1 MRINNCHP
9 ERSEGSA
16 LGKSDKQ
23 IPRRFAPRN
32 DILVCLL
39 TVLAFS
45 SAEAQRRKTPT
56 RPRARAVVPAPKPTG
71 TPRFEWFEYRGR
83 DSAYLKLKVKPD
95 EYVNPIL
102 AGFYPDPS
110 IERVGDDYYLVTS
123 SFAYFPGVPIFHSK
137 NLVDW
142 TQIGSVLDRPSQLN
156 LDSAGISRGIF
167 APVIRYNAGKFY
179 MITTLIDRGGNFIV
193 TATNPAGPWS
203 DPVWL
208 KQIDGIDPSL
218 FFDDDGKAYIVN
230 NGPPIG
236 QPLYNGHR
244 AIWIQQ
250 FDTRTMTLVGSRD
263 VIVNGGVDLAKH
275 PIWIEAPHILKVNGK
290 YYLICAEGG
299 TADQHSEVVFRS
311 DDVRGPYVPFS
322 GNPILTQRHLDLRR
336 PLPITTTGHADFV
349 QTPAGEWW
357 TVFLGVRPY
366 EARRNLYNNGRETYL
381 LPVRWVDGWPRI
393 LDGNATVPYVQTR
406 PSIPSEVAT
415 LQGDARAASALPTAG
430 NFVIRDEFDDQTLAP
445 YWNLIRTPRS
455 QWYDLTSMRG
465 ALTIQPRAEDIGG
478 KGQPSFIGRRQ
489 QHIIATASTSMLYAP
504 EKPGD
509 RAGLAAFHNEDH
521 YYLLTVT
528 RVGARTEVQL
538 ERRSGPAAG
547 TKPALIASAPLA
559 SIRRPVQLQIRAKG
573 GRYDFLY
580 ATMPGKWKLLAGDL
594 DGTML
599 STPVAGGFVG
609 TMFGMY
615 AYSAP

>member
-1 MRINNCHP
+1 MRLRVCH
-9 ERSEGSA
+9 A
-16 LGKSDKQ
+16 L
-23 IPRRFAPRN
+23 
-32 DILVCLL
+32 LL
-39 TVLAFS
+39 LASLAFGA
-45 SAEAQRRKTPT
+45 SAQQQGK
-56 RPRARAVVPAPKPTG
+56 
-71 TPRFEWFEYRGR
+71 PRFDWFEYRGR
-83 DSAYLKLKVKPD
+83 DSAYLGAKPKAD

-123 SFAYFPGVPIFHSK
+123 SFAYFPGVPIFRSK

-167 APVIRYNAGKFY
+167 APVIRYHAGTYY

-203 DPVWL
+203 DPIWL
-208 KQIDGIDPSL
+208 REIDGIDPSI

-236 QPLYNGHR
+236 APLYDGHR
-244 AIWIQQ
+244 AIWIQEWNVAS
-250 FDTRTMTLVGSRD
+250 RKLVGPRE
-263 VIVNGGVDLAKH
+263 VIVNGGVDLSKR

-299 TADQHSEVVFRS
+299 TAEQHSEVVFRS
-311 DDVRGPYVPFS
+311 DWVRGPYTPYA
-322 GNPILTQRHLDLRR
+322 GNPILTQRHLDLERR
-336 PLPITTTGHADFV
+336 LPVTTTGHADFV
-349 QTPAGEWW
+349 QTPSGEWW
-357 TVFLGVRPY
+357 SVFLGVRPY
-366 EARRNLYNNGRETYL
+366 DAPKNLYNNGRETYL

-393 LDGNATVPYVQTR
+393 LDSDSTVPYVLKR
-406 PSIPSEVAT
+406 PTMPTTVAT
-415 LQGDARAASALPTAG
+415 QQGRGRAAAPVPLSG
-430 NFVIRDEFDDQTLAP
+430 NFVFRDNFDSPTLAP

-455 QWYDLTSMRG
+455 QWYDLASTRG
-465 ALTIQPRAEDIGG
+465 ALTIEPRGEDIGG

-489 QHIIATASTSMLYAP
+489 QHLFASASTSMRYVPA
-504 EKPGD
+504 KDGD

-528 RVGARTEVQL
+528 RVRGRAEVQVL
-538 ERRSGPAAG
+538 RRSGAAAG
-547 TKPALIASAPLA
+547 ARPALIASVPLT
-559 SIRRPVQLQIRAKG
+559 STKKPIELQIRAKG
-573 GRYDFLY
+573 ARYDFLY

-594 DGTML
+594 DGTIL
-599 STPVAGGFVG
+599 STKVAGGFVG

-615 AYSAP
+615 AYEAP